1 MKLAVISFTSQG
13 ILLGEKIKQILIH
26 EEVVCFTKCQGVL
39 PVGQKEPPIYVEDAL
54 GEWTGQVFSAM
65 DGLVFVGA
73 AGIAVRAIAPYVKDK
88 LQDPAVVVCDE
99 KEQFVIPILSGHY
112 GGANELAVRI
122 ATGLGAAAVLTTATD
137 VNHKWAVDVFAAKNQ
152 LSIGNREGIAK
163 VSAKLLAGDYITFYS
178 AKEVRGSFPPQVT
191 GISDLS
197 DLSDS
202 AAPSGQAV
210 DVWVSTQV
218 PRGKNVLLQLCPRAV
233 WIGMGCKKGKTFE
246 EVEAFFLQT
255 VRNAYIHRTAIAGIA
270 SIGEKREEEA
280 FVRLAEKYELEFR
293 TFSAEQ
299 LNELPGTFSGSEFV
313 KRQMGVD
320 NVCERAAVLAAG
332 AGAELVEKKQARDGM
347 TIAIAEADWSVT
359 MDEA

>member
-26 EEVVCFTKCQGVL
+26 EEVVCFTKCQGIL
-39 PVGQKEPPIYVEDAL
+39 PAGQKEPPVYVEDAL

-73 AGIAVRAIAPYVKDK
+73 AGIAVRAIAPYVRDK

-99 KEQFVIPILSGHY
+99 KGQFVIPILSGHY

-163 VSAKLLAGDYITFYS
+163 VSAKLLAGEYITFYS
-178 AKEVRGSFPPQVT
+178 AKTVRGGFPPQVT
-191 GISDLS
+191 GKF
-197 DLSDS
+197 
-202 AAPSGQAV
+202 GQAV
-210 DVWVSTQV
+210 DVWVSTRI

-233 WIGMGCKKGKTFE
+233 WIGMGCKKGKAFE
-246 EVEAFFLQT
+246 EVEAFFLETLQK
-255 VRNAYIHRTAIAGIA
+255 AYIHRAAIAGIA

-332 AGAELVEKKQARDGM
+332 TGAELVEKKQARDGM